1 MLAVYCQTKALEI
14 IVRQRHWKSVL
25 AIHAG
30 LVYTMKERFKNK
42 MEVYNSIYDIVAG
55 KLEEEG
61 ERFGYRKS
69 TFLCD
74 VGMHPQ
80 NIDIARFLELDNHH
94 FYEAIYVAVFRR
106 LPEEKETVFW
116 EGKEML
122 PREQFQKEVL
132 KSIAGSSVVAINQI
146 KLINNPYFSQKIG
159 LKYHFMGTLYGLTD
173 KSCLREF
180 GKKLPQP
187 IQNLIR
193 KVFL

>member
-1 MLAVYCQTKALEI
+1 
-14 IVRQRHWKSVL
+14 
-25 AIHAG
+25 
-30 LVYTMKERFKNK
+30 

-55 KLEEEG
+55 NMEEKG
-61 ERFGYRKS
+61 EHFGYQKS

-80 NIDIARFLELDNHH
+80 SIDITRFLELDNHH
-94 FYEAIYVAVFRR
+94 FYEAIYVVAYRR
-106 LPEEKETVFW
+106 LPEKKEIAFW

-122 PREQFQKEVL
+122 PKEQFQKEVL
-132 KSIAGSSVVAINQI
+132 KNIAGSSVVAINQI
-146 KLINNPYFSQKIG
+146 KLINNPYFNQKIG
-159 LKYHFMGTLYGLTD
+159 LKYHFMGILYGLTD

-187 IQNLIR
+187 IQKLIR